1 MNDDDRAIYNIKR
14 LAGNA
19 EVFRMNEQ
27 FDDDDGVTTLADF
40 VMNYYKKG
48 EVDVDDKMGVIRVS
62 VPAEGRGLVDVGDMR
77 KSQDYMANVVN
88 QYRKRGGQTVPGNVQ
103 FVGISANDQ
112 FSVNLVFQITD
123 NPTKF

>member
-1 MNDDDRAIYNIKR
+1 MNDNDRAIYNIKR

-19 EVFRMNEQ
+19 KPFRMSEQ
-27 FDDDDGVTTLADF
+27 FDDEDGVTTLADF
-40 VMNYYKKG
+40 VMNYYKNG
-48 EVDVDDKMGVIRVS
+48 EVEVDDQMGVIRVS

-88 QYRKRGGQTVPGNVQ
+88 KYRGRGGQTVPGNVQ

-123 NPTKF
+123 TPTKF

>member
-1 MNDDDRAIYNIKR
+1 MNDNDRAIYNIKR

-19 EVFRMNEQ
+19 EPFRMSEQ
-27 FDDDDGVTTLADF
+27 FDDDGVTTLADF
-40 VMNYYKKG
+40 VMNYYKNG
-48 EVDVDDKMGVIRVS
+48 EVDVDDRMGVIRVS
-62 VPAEGRGLVDVGDMR
+62 VPAEGKGLVDVGDMR

-88 QYRKRGGQTVPGNVQ
+88 KFRGRGGQTVPGNVQ

-123 NPTKF
+123 SPTKF

>member
-1 MNDDDRAIYNIKR
+1 MNDDDRAIYNMKR

-19 EVFRMNEQ
+19 EPFRMSEQ

-48 EVDVDDKMGVIRVS
+48 EVDVDDQMGVIRVS

-88 QYRKRGGQTVPGNVQ
+88 QYRNRGGQTVPGNVQ

>member
-1 MNDDDRAIYNIKR
+1 MNDDDRAIYNMKR

-27 FDDDDGVTTLADF
+27 FDDDDEVTTLADF

-48 EVDVDDKMGVIRVS
+48 EVDVDDQMGVIRVS

-77 KSQDYMANVVN
+77 KSQDYMSHVVN
-88 QYRKRGGQTVPGNVQ
+88 QYRQRGGQTVPGNVQ